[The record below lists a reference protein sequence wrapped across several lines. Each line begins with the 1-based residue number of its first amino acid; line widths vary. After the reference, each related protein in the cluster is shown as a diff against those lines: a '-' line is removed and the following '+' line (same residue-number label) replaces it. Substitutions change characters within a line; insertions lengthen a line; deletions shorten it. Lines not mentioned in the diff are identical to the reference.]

1 MKLGVSFN
9 IFDGEEMLFFSL
21 RNLRPMVD
29 HINVVYQT
37 TSNFGN
43 KNPNL
48 EEILNKYFRA
58 GLIDKLYKY
67 EPSFEKNEDGS
78 IKWQNGQ
85 LNEIK
90 KRNIGLNICRANGC
104 DTMMTLDCD
113 ELYDPE
119 EFKWAKEDFDNG
131 GYDTSFCKMS
141 TFYKHPTLR
150 LYPKE
155 EYFAPLFYKIRKDTE
170 FGYAMPFYPV
180 TLDPT
185 RKVKAGYSRI
195 YEREEIEMQHFAY
208 VRNDISSK
216 VINSSSQSDK
226 VSKQKVIYHYNNFQD
241 ARDGALLIGG
251 QSFGLIK
258 VANKF
263 DIEI

>member
-43 KNPNL
+43 ENPNL
-48 EEILNKYFRA
+48 EEKLNKYVRA

-67 EPSFEKNEDGS
+67 EPKFQRNEDGS

-85 LNEIK
+85 INEVE

-113 ELYDPE
+113 ELYDPQ
-119 EFKWAKEDFDNG
+119 EFKWAKEDFEKND
-131 GYDTSFCKMS
+131 YDTSFCKMS
-141 TFYKHPTLR
+141 TYYKKPIYR

-155 EYFAPLFYKIRKDTE
+155 EYYAPLFYKIKKDTS
-170 FGYAMPFYPV
+170 FGYHSQDYPV
-180 TLDPT
+180 ALDPT

-195 YEREEIEMQHFAY
+195 YEREEIEMHHFAY
-208 VRNDISSK
+208 VRNDIASK
-216 VINSSSQSDK
+216 VINSSSQSDEISKKK
-226 VSKQKVIYHYNNFQD
+226 VVHHYNNFED
-241 ARDGALLIGG
+241 IRDGALLIGG
-251 QSFGLIK
+251 QSFGLIR
-258 VANKF
+258 VENKF
-263 DIEI
+263 NIEL

>member
-29 HINVVYQT
+29 HINVIYQT
-37 TSNFGN
+37 TSNFGIEN
-43 KNPNL
+43 RNL
-48 EEILNKYFRA
+48 EEKLNMYFRA
-58 GLIDKLYKY
+58 GLIDVLSHY
-67 EPSFEKNEDGS
+67 EPSFQKNEDGT

-85 LNEIK
+85 INEIE
-90 KRNIGLNICRANGC
+90 KRNIGLINCKANGC
-104 DTMMTLDCD
+104 DVMMTLDCD

-119 EFKWAKEDFDNG
+119 QFKWAKQDFEKY

-141 TFYKHPTLR
+141 TFYKHPTFR
-150 LYPKE
+150 LTPKE
-155 EYFAPLFYKIRKDTE
+155 EYYSPLFYRINKDTK
-170 FGYAMPFYPV
+170 FGYHSTDYPV
-180 TLDPT
+180 ALDPT

-216 VINSSSQSDK
+216 VINSSSQSDE
-226 VSKQKVIYHYNNFQD
+226 VSKQKVIHHYNNFQD

-258 VANKF
+258 VENKF
-263 DIEI
+263 NIEL